1 MLIDPSALAN
11 IFNPRSVEL
20 TNVELG
26 IKRGSSPDLFTS
38 ILKQNSNE
46 EEVVKQQNY
55 YDLNRFNLGTGFQA
69 YLMGGTNSPPA
80 SDFPRYNIFEGAG
93 GSFSQGFRP
102 SAPPTT
108 ESLKNSFALEG
119 IYQPF
124 A

>member
-1 MLIDPSALAN
+1 MLIDPSAFGN
-11 IFNPRSVEL
+11 IFNPRSVEI

-26 IKRGSSPDLFTS
+26 IKRGSSPDLFAS

-46 EEVVKQQNY
+46 EIIKQQNY
-55 YDLNRFNLGTGFQA
+55 YGLNRFNLGVESQA
-69 YLMGGTNSPPA
+69 YLMGGTNSPSA
-80 SDFPRYNIFEGAG
+80 SNFPYRYNIFEGAG
-93 GSFSQGFRP
+93 GPFSQGFRP

-108 ESLKNSFALEG
+108 EELKNSFALEG